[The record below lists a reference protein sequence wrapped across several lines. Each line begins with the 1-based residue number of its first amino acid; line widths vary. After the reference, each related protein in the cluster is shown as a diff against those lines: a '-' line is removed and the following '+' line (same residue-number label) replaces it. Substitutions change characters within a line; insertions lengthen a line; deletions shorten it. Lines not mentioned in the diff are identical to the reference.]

1 MVPAILHRALSMLAW
16 LVRLRI
22 LRSLEPFA
30 DWMHRSRRWMRW
42 GEHRGGMFV
51 SVTGT
56 AADGSRQVR
65 EWHMIAEADDGPFI
79 PSMAAAAL
87 IRRFL
92 DGDRP
97 AAGARAGTGDVKLAD
112 YAAQFAQRRIFTG
125 VRETAT
131 PSWPLYRRILGTAYE
146 TLPEPV
152 RRVHDLEGESV
163 AEGRATIGRGD
174 GWIARR
180 IAATFGFPPAGDD
193 VPVTVEFRRENGRE
207 VWQRNFGGQ
216 VFSSVQEEGQA
227 RFDRLLCERFGP
239 CAFGLA
245 LVVDDGHLR
254 LIIRRWSVYGF
265 AMPVWLAPACVAY
278 ESGEGG
284 RFRFFVELRYR
295 FIGLIVRYQGWLELR
310 REPAASSD
318 SGAPK

>member
-1 MVPAILHRALSMLAW
+1 
-16 LVRLRI
+16 
-22 LRSLEPFA
+22 
-30 DWMHRSRRWMRW
+30 
-42 GEHRGGMFV
+42 MFV
-51 SVTGT
+51 AVTGA
-56 AADGSRQVR
+56 AADGSRIAR

-97 AAGARAGTGDVKLAD
+97 AAGARAGIGDVKLAD

-125 VRETAT
+125 VREPAAQ
-131 PSWPLYRRILGTAYE
+131 SSPLYRRILGAAYE

-152 RRVHDLEGESV
+152 RRLHDLEGESV

-174 GWIARR
+174 GWIVRR
-180 IAATFGFPPAGDD
+180 IATTFGFPPAGDD

-207 VWQRNFGGQ
+207 VWRRNFGGQ
-216 VFSSVQEEGQA
+216 VFSSIQEEGQA

-245 LVVDDGHLR
+245 LVVEDGHLR
-254 LIIRRWSVYGF
+254 LIIRCWSVYGF

-278 ESGEGG
+278 ESGEGD

-310 REPAASSD
+310 REPGAPSD
-318 SGAPK
+318 SSAPK